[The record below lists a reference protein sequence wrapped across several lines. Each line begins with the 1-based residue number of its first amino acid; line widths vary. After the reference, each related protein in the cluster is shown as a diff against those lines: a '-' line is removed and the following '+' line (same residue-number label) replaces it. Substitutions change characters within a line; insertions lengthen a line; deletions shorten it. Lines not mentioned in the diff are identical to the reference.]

1 MAGGFSTPEVMTVL
15 RQIGGTRVSP
25 PTLSRWVDLG
35 LVVPSVRK
43 SRASGVSHAWSASD
57 VIGLAWLL
65 QARADGF
72 PVSSYKEALGSLWR
86 RLPALLEQRGPLF
99 FVLVGKDI
107 TVLAR
112 GEITKRLSPAMRQKM
127 CIWPTPGS
135 MIQVEAALA
144 QLRLHGPSGLSKQ
157 AAVGFAARP
166 IAHWQ
171 GRLDG
176 S

>member
-1 MAGGFSTPEVMTVL
+1 MAAGFSTPEVMTVL
-15 RQIGGTRVSP
+15 RQIGGIRVSP

-35 LVVPSVRK
+35 VVVPSVRK
-43 SRASGVSHAWSASD
+43 SRASGVSHTWSASD

-72 PVSSYKEALGSLWR
+72 PVSTYKEALGTLWR
-86 RLPALLEQRGPLF
+86 RLPALLKQAGPLF
-99 FVLVGKDI
+99 FVLVGRDI

-135 MIQVEAALA
+135 LPQVEAALA
-144 QLRLHGPSGLSKQ
+144 QLRPHGPSGLSKQ
-157 AAVGFAARP
+157 AAA
-166 IAHWQ
+166 
-171 GRLDG
+171 G
-176 S
+176 SLRGPQH

>member
-1 MAGGFSTPEVMTVL
+1 MTVL

-43 SRASGVSHAWSASD
+43 SRTSGVSHEWSASD
-57 VIGLAWLL
+57 VVGLAWLL
-65 QARADGF
+65 QARTDGF
-72 PVSSYKEALGSLWR
+72 PVSTYKEALGALWG
-86 RLPALLEQRGPLF
+86 RLPALLVQPGPLF

-107 TVLAR
+107 TIMAR

-135 MIQVEAALA
+135 LAQVEGALA
-144 QLRLHGPSGLSKQ
+144 Q
-157 AAVGFAARP
+157 VRP
-166 IAHWQ
+166 H
-171 GRLDG
+171 
-176 S
+176 